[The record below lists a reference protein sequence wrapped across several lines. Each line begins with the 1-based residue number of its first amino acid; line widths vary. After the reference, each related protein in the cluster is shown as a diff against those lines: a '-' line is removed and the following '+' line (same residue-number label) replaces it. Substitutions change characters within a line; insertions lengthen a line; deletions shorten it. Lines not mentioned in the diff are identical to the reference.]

1 MNAHSWNIQTADG
14 TCRSFCSCV
23 KQNIWE
29 PTMLAQ
35 DCRVNT
41 VRMKGSVSPCRCTM
55 DAIWITGSLSASGKI
70 PVAGWDPDGETL
82 RLLFFGQ
89 SYEISLRYG
98 TSQANKSSPF
108 LPAHSMSKLS
118 TRSGA
123 ILCHSPS
130 AGWLIKS
137 VQPTSTSY
145 WHKETCGTNAV
156 AERFWTLFCTRKK
169 KLKRSCFTHT
179 HLARIPRVVVAG
191 VLLLTHLV
199 LAFGKFNP
207 TASDHI
213 AVHHKP
219 GDKKWHKERE
229 GEKPCLV
236 LICRQHFFQI
246 HGPLLKHAHTWSQSQ
261 Y

>member
-1 MNAHSWNIQTADG
+1 MNAHSRNLQTAVG
-14 TCRSFCSCV
+14 TCRSFCSWV

-35 DCRVNT
+35 DCSVNT

-70 PVAGWDPDGETL
+70 PVAGQNPDGETL
-82 RLLFFGQ
+82 RLLFFFCK
-89 SYEISLRYG
+89 SDEIPERY
-98 TSQANKSSPF
+98 SMPQANKPSPF

-118 TRSGA
+118 TRRGA

-130 AGWLIKS
+130 AGWLTKS
-137 VQPTSTSY
+137 VQATSTSY
-145 WHKETCGTNAV
+145 WHKETCRANAAV
-156 AERFWTLFCTRKK
+156 ERFWTTFCARMQ
-169 KLKRSCFTHT
+169 KLKTSCFTHT

-207 TASDHI
+207 TASDHV

-219 GDKKWHKERE
+219 GEKSWRKKRE
-229 GEKPCLV
+229 GKTGKNKQP
-236 LICRQHFFQI
+236 
-246 HGPLLKHAHTWSQSQ
+246 A
-261 Y
+261 